1 MGNAAYRRARKRRN
15 ASFSLVLPQLATQMF
30 QGLIFAVAVKVS
42 FQAPEG
48 NTDHVA
54 VVQTRAE
61 SVTEPQPQLVQTV
74 QVLGPKGPRFT
85 YTEGRPGLMTSSE
98 KE

>member
-1 MGNAAYRRARKRRN
+1 MPECAESQTWVTQRTGAHGTAKR
-15 ASFSLVLPQLATQMF
+15 QLQIF